1 MQFVNVFQGAF
12 DTMRAGI
19 KAANNLPIG
28 DNFNYYA
35 CFPSFNDARR
45 KETERM
51 LATMQSIIK
60 IVGGSSNIQTRDID
74 EKFELL
80 LEANDQLLDQA
91 VSILFNCMSV

>member
-1 MQFVNVFQGAF
+1 VQLVNVFQDAF

-51 LATMQSIIK
+51 LATIQSIIK

-80 LEANDQLLDQA
+80 LETNDQLLDQA
-91 VSILFNCMSV
+91 VSIL